1 MRPGE
6 FYEREAYPISHGN
19 WENRWKISIT
29 NKKIRWT
36 VKTSSG
42 IKDLDSETELVL
54 DSLYNVTAIYDGNDF
69 EVYLNGELDAFSS
82 FSGSILTTNIDLIF
96 AQVLPGNNNF
106 NYKGVLDD
114 IRIYNYA
121 IPYSE
126 IQALYDINT
135 SVTENN
141 PEIPLENYLYQN
153 YPNPFNG
160 QSVIKFNLRKS
171 GEVNLEVYNILGK
184 KVRNLINKEMPNGFH
199 SVTWDGR
206 NDKGERVSSG
216 VYFYKLKASGFS
228 LSRKM
233 IFLQ

>member
-1 MRPGE
+1 M
-6 FYEREAYPISHGN
+6 
-19 WENRWKISIT
+19 
-29 NKKIRWT
+29 
-36 VKTSSG
+36 
-42 IKDLDSETELVL
+42 
-54 DSLYNVTAIYDGNDF
+54 
-69 EVYLNGELDAFSS
+69 
-82 FSGSILTTNIDLIF
+82 IF
-96 AQVLPGNNNF
+96 AQVLPGNSNF

-171 GEVNLEVYNILGK
+171 GEVSLEVYNILGK

-233 IFLQ
+233 LFLQ